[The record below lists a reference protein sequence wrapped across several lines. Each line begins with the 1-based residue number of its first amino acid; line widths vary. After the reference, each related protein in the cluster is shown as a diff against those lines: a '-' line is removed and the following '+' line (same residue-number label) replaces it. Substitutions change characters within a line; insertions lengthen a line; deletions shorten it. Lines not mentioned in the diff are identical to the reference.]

1 MTQNNTVIEYPKGLS
16 SIPYASFLQIE
27 KYSYDEAQKSVAK
40 SFNDGL
46 GSLNRSVL
54 SKVLRAGGDGAAIA
68 YAAGTPSDEF
78 IDKMLNQ
85 YKTPEVTTTYKRKL
99 NKQQKNRGFSETVS
113 VTTGGDTINI
123 TDENIDPSTK
133 VQLKNGETTTVGQ
146 LLQKKKDRI
155 AKKNKGLMASRCMLP
170 LPNEFQYKYG
180 ADWNNEF
187 RLGTLALAADDL
199 GRFGL
204 LATGGALAGGSLAF
218 LEGKLTKGSQI
229 GKISGVDATKLVQGA
244 AKGVQFATNPFGV
257 NSEFNPKNLAGLAGL
272 APNENSIQFFERM
285 QGREF
290 SFRFELAAR
299 NKPES
304 NRIIEIIEWFKRGM
318 HPNAKSG
325 RGSAVVL
332 TFPDV
337 FVLTPK
343 FVKCTED
350 GEVLGDPIQHP
361 MMPRTKLCALTGLT
375 INTTPFGQLQTVFDG
390 SIPIVTMELQFKETT
405 KLTRVDMEGATYT
418 ENRDSQ
424 IIGGDNDIAKA
435 TSTSEGGFVTDP
447 DAQYTGEVSF

>member
-1 MTQNNTVIEYPKGLS
+1 MTQNNTVIEYPTGLS

-46 GSLNRSVL
+46 GSLNRSVI
-54 SKVLRAGGDGAAIA
+54 SKVLRAGGDAAAKA
-68 YAAGTPSDEF
+68 YAAGTPDDKF
-78 IDKMLNQ
+78 IDNMLNK
-85 YKTPEVTTTYKRKL
+85 YKTPEVVTKEKRGS
-99 NKQQKNRGFSETVS
+99 RTFTSTS
-113 VTTGGDTINI
+113 GGKTLNI
-123 TDENIDPSTK
+123 TDENIDPST
-133 VQLKNGETTTVGQ
+133 VIQLRNGEKTTVGQ
-146 LLQKKKDRI
+146 LSQKKKDRI
-155 AKKNKGLMASRCMLP
+155 AKRNKGLMASRCMLP

-187 RLGTLALAADDL
+187 RLGTLALAADDV

-204 LATGGALAGGSLAF
+204 LAAGGALTGGSLAF
-218 LEGKLTKGSQI
+218 LEGKLTA
-229 GKISGVDATKLVQGA
+229 GKQVAKLGAVDATKIIQGA
-244 AKGVQFATNPFGV
+244 AGGAKFATNPFNV

-299 NKPES
+299 NKKES
-304 NRIIEIIEWFKRGM
+304 EKIIEIIEWFKRGM

-343 FVKCTED
+343 FVKCTEE
-350 GEVLGDPIQHP
+350 GEPLGDPIQHP

-418 ENRDSQ
+418 QNRNSKVVAGVD
-424 IIGGDNDIAKA
+424 A
-435 TSTSEGGFVTDP
+435 TATSEGGFVTDP
-447 DAQYTGEVSF
+447 DAAYTGEVSF

>member
-1 MTQNNTVIEYPKGLS
+1 MTQNNTVIEYPTGLS

-54 SKVLRAGGDGAAIA
+54 SKVLRAGGDAAAVA
-68 YAAGTPSDEF
+68 YAAGTPDDKF
-78 IDKMLNQ
+78 IDNILNT
-85 YKTPEVTTTYKRKL
+85 YKTPEVKTLIKEASGTSDRQSGSNTDKYQTIKSK
-99 NKQQKNRGFSETVS
+99 
-113 VTTGGDTINI
+113 TINI
-123 TDENIDPSTK
+123 TDENIDPST
-133 VQLKNGETTTVGQ
+133 VIQLRNGETTTAGQ

-187 RLGTLALAADDL
+187 RLGTLALAADDI
-199 GRFGL
+199 GRFSL
-204 LATGGALAGGSLAF
+204 LAAGGALAGGSLKY
-218 LEGKLTKGSQI
+218 LEGKLTA
-229 GKISGVDATKLVQGA
+229 GKQVAKLGGVDATKIIQGA
-244 AKGVQFATNPFGV
+244 ATGVKTATNPFNV

-299 NKPES
+299 NKTES
-304 NRIIEIIEWFKRGM
+304 NKIITIIEWFKRGM

-343 FVKCTED
+343 FVKCDEN
-350 GEVLGDPIQHP
+350 GDPLPGGAIQHP

-375 INTTPFGQLQTVFDG
+375 INTTPFGQMQTVFDG
-390 SIPIVTMELQFKETT
+390 TIPIVTMELQFKETT
-405 KLTRVDMEGATYT
+405 KLTRGDMEGATFT
-418 ENRDSQ
+418 
-424 IIGGDNDIAKA
+424 NDRNSTILGVK
-435 TSTSEGGFVTDP
+435 TSTGSFIADP
-447 DAQYTGEVSF
+447 DAKFIGEVSY

>member
-1 MTQNNTVIEYPKGLS
+1 MTQNNTVIEYPTGLS

-46 GSLNRSVL
+46 GSLNRSVI
-54 SKVLRAGGDGAAIA
+54 SKVLRAGGNTAAKA
-68 YAAGTPSDEF
+68 YAAGDPSEQF
-78 IDKMLNQ
+78 IDSMLNE
-85 YKTPEVTTTYKRKL
+85 YKTPETKILIKKASG
-99 NKQQKNRGFSETVS
+99 NS
-113 VTTGGDTINI
+113 VRQSGSNVDKYQTIKSKTINI
-123 TDENIDPSTK
+123 TDENIDPSTVVK
-133 VQLKNGETTTVGQ
+133 LKNGETTTVGQ

-204 LATGGALAGGSLAF
+204 LATGGALAGGGLAF

-229 GKISGVDATKLVQGA
+229 GKLGGVDATKIVQGA

-299 NKPES
+299 NKKES

-318 HPNAKSG
+318 HPNAKNG

-350 GEVLGDPIQHP
+350 GEPLGDPIQHP

-418 ENRDSQ
+418 QKRDSQ
-424 IIGGDNDIAKA
+424 IIGGDNDLVEKTA
-435 TSTSEGGFVTDP
+435 TSEGGFVTDP